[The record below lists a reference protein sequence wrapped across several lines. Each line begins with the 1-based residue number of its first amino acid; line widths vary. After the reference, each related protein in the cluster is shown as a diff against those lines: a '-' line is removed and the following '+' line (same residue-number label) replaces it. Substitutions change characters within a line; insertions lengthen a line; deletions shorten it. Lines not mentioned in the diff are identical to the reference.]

1 MFLDIVC
8 FLVGLNEST
17 LCRVY
22 WNGDDS
28 CSPMLGL
35 QNLKD
40 RSLIKWAKDGGL
52 YMHEQLQD
60 MGQNI
65 AREVTTVNLYRNQI
79 YICKIIRFEQHVLIQ
94 SYVKFFIKIPN
105 ETMSFKLKK
114 ICNIYILKTWHG
126 NEVLCLFILAIICNL
141 LNVIGTSDG
150 KFRRFIFEKT

>member
-1 MFLDIVC
+1 M
-8 FLVGLNEST
+8 
-17 LCRVY
+17 Y

-40 RSLIKWAKDGGL
+40 RPLIKWAEDGGL

-65 AREVTTVNLYRNQI
+65 AREVTMVNLYRNQI

-94 SYVKFFIKIPN
+94 SYVKKIYQN
-105 ETMSFKLKK
+105 SK
-114 ICNIYILKTWHG
+114 
-126 NEVLCLFILAIICNL
+126 
-141 LNVIGTSDG
+141 
-150 KFRRFIFEKT
+150 